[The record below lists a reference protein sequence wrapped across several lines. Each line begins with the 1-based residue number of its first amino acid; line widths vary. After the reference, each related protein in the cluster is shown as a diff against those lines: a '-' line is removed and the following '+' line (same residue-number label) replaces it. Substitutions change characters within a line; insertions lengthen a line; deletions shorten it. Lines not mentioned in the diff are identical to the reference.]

1 MAYELNF
8 GPVLA
13 QADRFA
19 DGALMTLELSFA
31 AIAVGTLIGTVGAI
45 AASFGGSWVKR
56 AVACYVE
63 AIRNTPFL
71 VQLFIIF
78 FGLPTVGVQIDA
90 VTAALIA
97 MSVNLGAYATEI
109 IRSGVQ
115 SIHRT
120 QFEAAAALA
129 MTRWQTIRHV
139 VLVPTFEKVY
149 PALASQFT
157 LMMLTSSV
165 VSTISVEELT
175 AVASVIDSQTFRTFE
190 SYILVMVFY
199 IAMAL
204 ILRGVFFLIGL
215 IVFRRKRRVE
225 IFKARAKGQ
234 TVAATAIEDTAEEA
248 ESTQGVAP

>member
-1 MAYELNF
+1 MAYQLDF

-19 DGALMTLELSFA
+19 AGALMTLELSFA
-31 AIAVGTLIGTVGAI
+31 AIACGTLIGTAGAL
-45 AASFGGSWVKR
+45 AASFGGTGLKR

-78 FGLPTVGVQIDA
+78 FGLPTVGLQIDA

-109 IRSGVQ
+109 IRAGVQ

-139 VLVPTFEKVY
+139 VLVPAFEKVY
-149 PALASQFT
+149 PSLASQFT

-175 AVASVIDSQTFRTFE
+175 AIASLIDSQTFRTFE
-190 SYILVMVFY
+190 SYILVMGIY
-199 IAMAL
+199 IALAL
-204 ILRGVFFLIGL
+204 VLRGVFFGIGL
-215 IVFRRKRRVE
+215 LVFRRKRRVE
-225 IFKARAKGQ
+225 ILKARSQ
-234 TVAATAIEDTAEEA
+234 HRTVAATVIADATAEAEA
-248 ESTQGVAP
+248 TQGVAP

>member
-1 MAYELNF
+1 VAYHLDF

-13 QADRFA
+13 QADRFV

-31 AIAVGTLIGTVGAI
+31 AIVCGTLIGTAGAV
-45 AASFGGSWVKR
+45 AASFGGTGVKR
-56 AVACYVE
+56 AIACYVE

-78 FGLPTVGVQIDA
+78 FGLPTVGLQIDA
-90 VTAALIA
+90 LTAALIA

-109 IRSGVQ
+109 IRAGVQ

-139 VLVPTFEKVY
+139 VLVPAFEKVY

-175 AVASVIDSQTFRTFE
+175 AIASVIDSQTFRTFE
-190 SYILVMVFY
+190 SYMLVM
-199 IAMAL
+199 AMYVVLAL
-204 ILRGVFFLIGL
+204 FLRAAFFAVGL
-215 IVFRRKRRVE
+215 FVFRRKRRVE
-225 IFKARAKGQ
+225 VFKARAQGRS
-234 TVAATAIEDTAEEA
+234 TVAVAVADAAEET

>member
-1 MAYELNF
+1 MAYQLDF

-31 AIAVGTLIGTVGAI
+31 AIACGTLIGTAGAI
-45 AASFGGSWVKR
+45 AASFGGTWIKR
-56 AVACYVE
+56 SVACYVE

-71 VQLFIIF
+71 VQLFLIF
-78 FGLPTVGVQIDA
+78 FGLPTVGLQIDA

-109 IRSGVQ
+109 IRAGVQ

-120 QFEAAAALA
+120 QLEAAAALA

-139 VLVPTFEKVY
+139 VLIPAFEKVY
-149 PALASQFT
+149 PSLASQFT
-157 LMMLTSSV
+157 LMMLTTSV

-190 SYILVMVFY
+190 SYILVMATY
-199 IAMAL
+199 IVLAL
-204 ILRGVFFLIGL
+204 LLRGVFFAIGL
-215 IVFRRKRRVE
+215 LVFRRKRRVE
-225 IFKARAKGQ
+225 IFKARATGHS
-234 TVAATAIEDTAEEA
+234 TVATMVADAAAEA
-248 ESTQGVAP
+248 EANQGAAP

>member
-1 MAYELNF
+1 MAYQLDF

-13 QADRFA
+13 QADRLA
-19 DGALMTLELSFA
+19 EGALMTLALSFT
-31 AIAVGTLIGTVGAI
+31 AIACGTLVGTAGAI
-45 AASFGGSWVKR
+45 AASFGPRWLRRV
-56 AVACYVE
+56 VACYVE

-71 VQLFIIF
+71 VQLFLVF
-78 FGLPTVGVQIDA
+78 FGLPTVGLQIDA
-90 VTAALIA
+90 VTAALMA

-109 IRSGVQ
+109 IRAGVQ

-120 QFEAAAALA
+120 QLEAAAALA

-139 VLVPTFEKVY
+139 VLVPAFEKVY

-190 SYILVMVFY
+190 SYILVMLLY
-199 IAMAL
+199 IGLAL
-204 ILRGVFFLIGL
+204 LLRGAFFLIGL
-215 IVFRRKRRVE
+215 LVFRRKRRVE
-225 IFKARAKGQ
+225 LFKGQARAAVSASAGE
-234 TVAATAIEDTAEEA
+234 AAR
-248 ESTQGVAP
+248 

>member
-1 MAYELNF
+1 VAYQLDF

-19 DGALMTLELSFA
+19 EGALMTLELSFA
-31 AIAVGTLIGTVGAI
+31 AIACGTLIGTAGAI
-45 AASFGGSWVKR
+45 AASFGSNWTKR
-56 AVACYVE
+56 AIACYVE

-78 FGLPTVGVQIDA
+78 FGLPTIGLQIDA
-90 VTAALIA
+90 VAAALIA

-109 IRSGVQ
+109 IRAGVQ
-115 SIHRT
+115 AIHRT

-139 VLVPTFEKVY
+139 VLVPAFEKVY

-175 AVASVIDSQTFRTFE
+175 AIASVIDSQTFRTFE
-190 SYILVMVFY
+190 SYILVMVIY
-199 IAMAL
+199 IALAL
-204 ILRGVFFLIGL
+204 VLRGVFFAIGL
-215 IVFRRKRRVE
+215 LVFRRKRRVE
-225 IFKARAKGQ
+225 ILKARPRGRPA
-234 TVAATAIEDTAEEA
+234 VATAAEDTET
-248 ESTQGVAP
+248 SRGVAP